1 MEKEIQISAVV
12 SRTTKSM
19 LEQHARA
26 SGIKKGRLV
35 EDALRHHLLA
45 LEALP
50 PDAIIHPRLVV
61 TADSGKTILSQIET
75 GKPNARLRD
84 LMRDG
89 D

>member
-12 SRTTKSM
+12 SKTTKM
-19 LEQHARA
+19 LLERHARA

-45 LEALP
+45 LEELP
-50 PDAIIHPRLVV
+50 ADVIIHPRLVV
-61 TADSGKTILSQIET
+61 TAESGKAILSQIET
-75 GKPNARLRD
+75 GKPNAALRD
-84 LMRDG
+84 LMHDG

>member
-19 LEQHARA
+19 LERHARA

-45 LEALP
+45 LDELP
-50 PDAIIHPRLVV
+50 ADVIIHPRLVV
-61 TADSGKTILSQIET
+61 TAKSGKAILSQVET
-75 GKPNARLRD
+75 GKPNAALGE

>member
-19 LEQHARA
+19 LERQARA

-45 LEALP
+45 LQELP
-50 PDAIIHPRLVV
+50 ADVIIHPRLVV
-61 TADSGKTILSQIET
+61 TTDSGKTILSQIET
-75 GKPNARLRD
+75 GKANAALRD
-84 LMRDG
+84 LMHDG